1 MQLVRSIQINVI
13 WLCKTEHVRKLLP
26 QLTPDQIL
34 KLDREIHE
42 YLETHMMMSVAQTA
56 FSEWNDK
63 EEDIYSD
70 VSIASTE
77 VEPQ

>member
-1 MQLVRSIQINVI
+1 MPKVTIDVTAEEI
-13 WLCKTEHVRKLLP
+13 KKLIP
-26 QLTPDQIL
+26 QLTAEQIL

-56 FSEWNDK
+56 FPEWEDK

-70 VSIASTE
+70 I
-77 VEPQ
+77 